1 MGTWNHEQNVR
12 LRWREPGIAASAPS
26 PNRILTRPHVAFYG
40 KAEPRSDSPLTGIQL
55 ATQPDMPGPIS
66 RQRLRQPV
74 EYRDRHGRVW
84 RASEVG
90 QLKVV
95 SPSIDGPNLCLV
107 IRFEREG
114 EELFAR
120 WLGDSLDWRGQQ
132 TLHRLFASADP

>member
-1 MGTWNHEQNVR
+1 MGQI
-12 LRWREPGIAASAPS
+12 P
-26 PNRILTRPHVAFYG
+26 AFS
-40 KAEPRSDSPLTGIQL
+40 ESGIQL

-66 RQRLRQPV
+66 RQRLRQPI

-120 WLGDSLDWRGQQ
+120 WLGDSMDWRGQQ

>member
-1 MGTWNHEQNVR
+1 MRH
-12 LRWREPGIAASAPS
+12 P
-26 PNRILTRPHVAFYG
+26 RPVVTPQSHCDECVESQAKRTPVVAR
-40 KAEPRSDSPLTGIQL
+40 EPRSDSQLSGIQL

-66 RQRLRQPV
+66 RQRLRQPL

-120 WLGDSLDWRGQQ
+120 WLGDSMDWRGQQ